1 MGARAPEPTA
11 GGHLGAWI
19 VADGALDGGFCQLL
33 LSQPPVPGPPEISIR
48 LCGQVSFLQGS
59 EHRDFPLPKIA
70 QAAVLPAPSCR
81 ARAHQ
86 LYPPPVPATYTHHPC
101 PAPILTA
108 HAPCPSSLLVPT
120 PCPPSAPQQPPAL
133 TSPVS
138 IEEKNPGEPRGGG
151 GSRIGPAL
159 CCH

>member
-1 MGARAPEPTA
+1 MGARAPEATA
-11 GGHLGAWI
+11 GRHLGAWI

-33 LSQPPVPGPPEISIR
+33 LSQPPVPGLPEISIR

-70 QAAVLPAPSCR
+70 QAAVLPAP
-81 ARAHQ
+81 AAV
-86 LYPPPVPATYTHHPC
+86 PVPTSYTHRPC
-101 PAPILTA
+101 LPPIPTT

-159 CCH
+159 CRH